1 MEVEE
6 EEMEGDVVE
15 GEEEEGEDP
24 FEQDMKREA
33 EQRMLQAERVRTLLE
48 IVRHFVAM
56 FWPQRGPQ
64 PFYSHKQILSLS
76 LFRELKNAV
85 VNQFFHRCHL

>member
-1 MEVEE
+1 VRIHHTREMEEEE

-48 IVRHFVAM
+48 PFRQFVAM
-56 FWPQRGPQ
+56 LWPHRCPH
-64 PFYSHKQILSLS
+64 PFYL
-76 LFRELKNAV
+76 A
-85 VNQFFHRCHL
+85 

>member
-1 MEVEE
+1 VRIHHSREIEDE

-33 EQRMLQAERVRTLLE
+33 EQRMLQAEKVPVLNSSRFLN
-48 IVRHFVAM
+48 
-56 FWPQRGPQ
+56 
-64 PFYSHKQILSLS
+64 S
-76 LFRELKNAV
+76 
-85 VNQFFHRCHL
+85 

>member
-1 MEVEE
+1 VRIHHTREMEEEE

-48 IVRHFVAM
+48 PFRQCLAM
-56 FWPQRGPQ
+56 LWPQRDPK
-64 PFYSHKQILSLS
+64 PRINRFSLS
-76 LFRELKNAV
+76 SCSAKL
-85 VNQFFHRCHL
+85 